1 MSFLFIL
8 QFIFFTEEHLVWFQ
22 TLAIEN
28 KTVINVS
35 VQIFVWTH
43 VFNSFWLSV
52 IDGLNGKSMFSFC
65 KKLPNCIPKYLKLFV
80 VPPAIKRV
88 PVASQFLVIIFSE
101 YINGC

>member
-1 MSFLFIL
+1 MIVRA
-8 QFIFFTEEHLVWFQ
+8 HD
-22 TLAIEN
+22 
-28 KTVINVS
+28 KT
-35 VQIFVWTH
+35 
-43 VFNSFWLSV
+43 
-52 IDGLNGKSMFSFC
+52 MFSFC